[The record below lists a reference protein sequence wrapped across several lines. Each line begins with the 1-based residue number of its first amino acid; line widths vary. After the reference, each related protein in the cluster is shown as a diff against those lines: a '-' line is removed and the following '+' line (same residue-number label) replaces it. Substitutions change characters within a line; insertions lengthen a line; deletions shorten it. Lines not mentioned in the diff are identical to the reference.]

1 MMAIDSKGEK
11 PEPPAEPALA
21 TYAHD
26 FEPTIQ
32 PYILNQSEL
41 LGILNFSALWHE
53 VVYLNDIAIGDNPH
67 LIRSF
72 LDPSQTRLYVAVTEF
87 IRSGVLRCHFRD
99 KVAIR
104 GKVLVE
110 AEPSL
115 TEIYRGWVKDGP
127 QERFSLQEFGNDRE
141 RYNKVMDELFKN
153 FPDAVVR
160 YDPNS
165 TKPAFRSHVR
175 RLLDDGGSDLRLLID
190 ELPKQ
195 MQRQYLKICNSPYFT
210 NADLWRLI
218 KDIEGAKDLIVAHGH
233 INQQCCADSVH
244 AGMTGAELSRL
255 GMSRFNWNINVGQE
269 FNLPMEPPESL
280 DEIAERAEFTLRAPA
295 LDLLGLLTPDQ
306 VLQLREEA
314 NRTIFKTAAEGPQ
327 ALGID
332 RVPQDYLQL
341 KTLMGYSGIAEY
353 QKKYAKVLADYWQHV
368 CAFLEKTY
376 PQESRT
382 KRNLYI
388 ISYEKLPQIPTT
400 VRTAA
405 LIVAV
410 HIALNHIVP
419 VEHGD
424 PLSKLIPSGVLGGF
438 LSWVLGKFGYH
449 VLLEQTSALK
459 EIREKLPREA
469 WKLKGAYLTNRWS

>member
-1 MMAIDSKGEK
+1 MPMSIDSKDEK
-11 PEPPAEPALA
+11 PAAEPVLA

-41 LGILNFSALWHE
+41 LGVLNFSALWHE

-72 LDPSQTRLYVAVTEF
+72 LDPSQSRLYVAVAEY

-104 GKVLVE
+104 GRVLVD

-115 TEIYRGWVKDGP
+115 TEIYRGWVRDGP
-127 QERFSLQEFGNDRE
+127 QERFSSQIFGDDRE
-141 RYNKVMDELFKN
+141 RYNRVMDELFKN

-175 RLLDDGGSDLRLLID
+175 RLIDDSGSDLRRLID

-195 MQRQYLKICNSPYFT
+195 TRREYIKVCGGRYFT
-210 NADLWRLI
+210 NADLWRLVKGI
-218 KDIEGAKDLIVAHGH
+218 KGTKELIVAHGH
-233 INQQCCADSVH
+233 INQQCCANSVH

-255 GMSRFNWNINVGQE
+255 GLSRFNWNINVGQE
-269 FNLPMEPPESL
+269 FNLPMEAPKSFG
-280 DEIAERAEFTLRAPA
+280 EIAERAEFTLSAPA
-295 LDLLGLLTPDQ
+295 LELLGLLTPDQ
-306 VLQLREEA
+306 VLHLREEA
-314 NRTIFKTAAEGPQ
+314 KRTIFKTAAEGPG
-327 ALGID
+327 ALGIAQA
-332 RVPQDYLQL
+332 PQDYLQL

-353 QKKYAKVLADYWQHV
+353 QKRYAKVLADYWRHV

-376 PQESRT
+376 VEESRT

-388 ISYEKLPQIPTT
+388 ISYEKLPHIPAT

-405 LIVAV
+405 IIVAV

-424 PLSKLIPSGVLGGF
+424 PLSKLVPSGVLGSF

-449 VLLEQTSALK
+449 VLLEQTPAMK
-459 EIREKLPREA
+459 EVREKLPREA
-469 WKLKGAYLTNRWS
+469 WKLKGAYLANRWS